1 MHCSKRLV
9 CFGRVG
15 FGGGKR
21 KGGLL
26 LGAEERC
33 CQQWQEEGVNP
44 SVGWD
49 VPGTRPGVTSVNP
62 HTLNVLQN
70 GKGSSLY
77 KAGEKDEIVLFDA

>member
-1 MHCSKRLV
+1 M
-9 CFGRVG
+9 
-15 FGGGKR
+15 
-21 KGGLL
+21 
-26 LGAEERC
+26 
-33 CQQWQEEGVNP
+33 NP